1 VEKAPYSVTWTD
13 ASGTIWGVTD
23 SITNGG
29 SSLVDNLPA
38 GNFTATISDRN
49 GCTYDR
55 YLVVLSSPAPMQ
67 IDSISHVDVNCKN
80 DSTGSIYAEV
90 SGGFISNFTFL
101 MLGNDTIYS
110 EQGLLDT
117 IRIEN

>member
-1 VEKAPYSVTWTD
+1 
-13 ASGTIWGVTD
+13 
-23 SITNGG
+23 
-29 SSLVDNLPA
+29 
-38 GNFTATISDRN
+38 
-49 GCTYDR
+49 
-55 YLVVLSSPAPMQ
+55 MQ

-117 IRIEN
+117 IRIENLKVIKLGVVAEIKKIRSMETSQ